1 MLYEGNMEKS
11 TTSVRIES
19 IDLENVMFRFR
30 EEFKEDEQHA
40 LAENI
45 QRYGLQ
51 NPVKLRELPN
61 GKLQIMA
68 GWRRILATKSL
79 GETHIEAIIYK
90 YISNADALEINI
102 LDNAHRRDLNDVE
115 KANQA
120 RTLKDYLEYEIKEI
134 ADLLDVGTQH
144 VYDLLTLAKMDTP
157 IQQLVI
163 DRKLTL
169 YHVVEL
175 NKLPEEL
182 MQKYA
187 DKAAEERW
195 SVKKLKTERRRAT
208 AGVVGD
214 QTKPLFDAVRVRK
227 TPEVLNYFRL
237 RWPLEKGVPAPFMCE
252 YTSSIPAGEENPP
265 HVCYNEIKWAVLA
278 PPTYYHHKEKYRGR
292 VVPFEERDAWAFVCE
307 ECAVKLFGRIRFH
320 YNEDYFSG
328 MELFKPDS
336 EGSPLTPLDSHF
348 F

>member
-1 MLYEGNMEKS
+1 MIKS
-11 TTSVRIES
+11 ATSVRIDS

-30 EEFKEDEQHA
+30 EEFKEDEQRA
-40 LAENI
+40 LTENI

-61 GKLQIMA
+61 RKFQIMA

-79 GETHIEAIIYK
+79 GETHIEAIIYRD
-90 YISNADALEINI
+90 ISNADALEINI
-102 LDNAHRRDLNDVE
+102 LDNAHRKDLNDVE

-120 RTLKDYLEYEIKEI
+120 RTLKVYLEYEIKEI
-134 ADLLDVGTQH
+134 AVFLGVGMQH
-144 VYDLLTLAKMDTP
+144 VYDLLTLAKMDKP

-169 YHVVEL
+169 YHIVEL
-175 NKLPEEL
+175 SKLPEEL

-214 QTKPLFDAVRVRK
+214 TSKPLFDAAR
-227 TPEVLNYFRL
+227 
-237 RWPLEKGVPAPFMCE
+237 
-252 YTSSIPAGEENPP
+252 
-265 HVCYNEIKWAVLA
+265 A
-278 PPTYYHHKEKYRGR
+278 PPTYYHHKEKYLGR

-307 ECAVKLFGRIRFH
+307 ECPLKLFGSIRFH
-320 YNEDYFSG
+320 YNENYFSG
-328 MELFKPDS
+328 MELLQPDPES
-336 EGSPLTPLDSHF
+336 TNVARIVSIRSATDMGTPPTSPNTQ
-348 F
+348 